1 MVVLNDVTMQGEEGV
16 EEVRIDSG
24 IPTVSKISNYVTRS
38 LRENSVLWCFFD
50 EPHVEG
56 NFNQTESIEK
66 HKVEIYVTIA

>member
-1 MVVLNDVTMQGEEGV
+1 MVTPNFFGLAL
-16 EEVRIDSG
+16 
-24 IPTVSKISNYVTRS
+24 S

-66 HKVEIYVTIA
+66 HKVEIYVTIT